1 MLLVIESA
9 SKIRRSMLVVL
20 DPMEPHPVACSHDL
34 RLAGPLLG
42 VKHGSGDIFN
52 KFTEHLVSFQQLLRV
67 LRLSESLHTASVG
80 IRTWYRSDSLK
91 SLSKPAAGGESA
103 EENA

>member
-42 VKHGSGDIFN
+42 GNMGQAIFSTASN
-52 KFTEHLVSFQQLLRV
+52 TTWSLCNSFCESSDFLNRFTQLLWGKGHGTEV
-67 LRLSESLHTASVG
+67 IV
-80 IRTWYRSDSLK
+80 
-91 SLSKPAAGGESA
+91 
-103 EENA
+103 

>member
-9 SKIRRSMLVVL
+9 SKISRSMLVVL
-20 DPMEPHPVACSHDL
+20 DPMESHPVACSYDL

-52 KFTEHLVSFQQLLRV
+52 SFTQHLVSFQQLLRV

-103 EENA
+103 EEDA

>member
-1 MLLVIESA
+1 MLLHHLWSPTIANTATATTSLSTGDSMMVSSRQVVATRSPGDLMLLVIESA

-42 VKHGSGDIFN
+42 
-52 KFTEHLVSFQQLLRV
+52 
-67 LRLSESLHTASVG
+67 
-80 IRTWYRSDSLK
+80 
-91 SLSKPAAGGESA
+91 
-103 EENA
+103 